1 MPPPIPE
8 RYRLEVRI
16 GRDED
21 LEQWLAT
28 DTTLDRPVLLR
39 ILGPEASDERRE
51 RFLAAVRSASR
62 VNHSHLAAVFT
73 AHETEHGMIAVA
85 EWVGGMTIADR
96 LAAGQSVEPDD
107 FLPNAAGLAE
117 ALDALHEAGVVHGGI
132 DTSAIYYS
140 VSHAAKLGAIGR
152 RQRHSTVNG
161 DVRDLGAALEEALTG
176 HPVGG
181 PPPSQV
187 IDGLSPLVDRALRR
201 AQRGELTARELS
213 EAMHAAPTTR
223 VPTPET
229 PGSSRRL
236 LVTAAV
242 LVVLAMSLVG
252 IGRLLLAGED
262 SPILFPAATQPTDQ
276 SRVIP
281 TSTTTAPPPVS
292 NTADGTPVP
301 VPSVIPVLAIRSVD
315 PFGGGE
321 ENDERLPNIVDGDP
335 DTFWRTERYRDPVEL
350 LKPGVGFSIELER
363 DPVAMQISS
372 VNGGALVDVAWTASE
387 VDPNSWE
394 TVARVELLAGTL
406 DLQLPSRTGGTWILW
421 ITRLPLNSDQ
431 NYWVEISEVRFRS

>member
-1 MPPPIPE
+1 MPPPIPD

-39 ILGPEASDERRE
+39 ILGPEAGEERRS
-51 RFLAAVRSASR
+51 RFLSAIRSAAR
-62 VNHSHLAAVFT
+62 VNHPHLAAVFT

-85 EWVGGMTIADR
+85 EWAGGMTIADR
-96 LAAGQSVEPDD
+96 IEAGQGVEPDD

-140 VSHAAKLGAIGR
+140 VSHVAKLGALGR
-152 RQRHSTVNG
+152 RQRHSTANG

-176 HPVGG
+176 SPAGG

-201 AQRGELTARELS
+201 AQRGELTARQLS

-223 VPTPET
+223 IPRPER

-236 LVTAAV
+236 LIIAIV
-242 LVVLAMSLVG
+242 LVALAVGLVA
-252 IGRLLLAGED
+252 IGRLLLAGGD
-262 SPILFPAATQPTDQ
+262 SPVLFPAGNQPSDQ
-276 SRVIP
+276 PRVVIS
-281 TSTTTAPPPVS
+281 TTTTAPPISS
-292 NTADGTPVP
+292 NPATPAAL
-301 VPSVIPVLAIRSVD
+301 PSIIEVTSIRSVD

-321 ENDERLPNIVDGDP
+321 ENDERLGNIVDGDL
-335 DTFWRTERYRDPVEL
+335 DTFWRTERYRDPIQL
-350 LKPGVGFSIELER
+350 LKPGVGFAIELER
-363 DPVAMQISS
+363 NPVSVQITA
-372 VNGGALVDVAWTASE
+372 NNAGALVDIAWTSSE
-387 VDPNSWE
+387 VDPNTWE
-394 TVARVELLAGTL
+394 TLAGVELPAGTL
-406 DLQLPSRTGGTWILW
+406 DLQLPERSGGTWVFW
-421 ITRLPLNSDQ
+421 ISELPLNGDQ
-431 NYWVEISEVRFRS
+431 NYWVEITEVRFRS

>member
-1 MPPPIPE
+1 MPPPIPD
-8 RYRLEVRI
+8 RYQLEVRI

-51 RFLAAVRSASR
+51 RFLAAVRSAAG
-62 VNHSHLAAVFT
+62 VNHSHLAAVYT
-73 AHETEHGMIAVA
+73 AHETEHGMVAVA

-96 LAAGQSVEPDD
+96 LASGQGVEPDD

-117 ALDALHEAGVVHGGI
+117 ALDALHDAGVVHGGI

-140 VSHAAKLGAIGR
+140 VAHAAKLGAIGR
-152 RQRHSTVNG
+152 RQRHSTSNG

-176 HPVGG
+176 SAAGG

-201 AQRGELTARELS
+201 AQRGELTARQLA

-223 VPTPET
+223 APRPEQ

-236 LVTAAV
+236 LVVAV
-242 LVVLAMSLVG
+242 ILVALAIGLVG
-252 IGRLLLAGED
+252 LGRLLLAGGN
-262 SPILFPAATQPTDQ
+262 SQVLFPVTSEPTDQ
-276 SRVIP
+276 PRVIP
-281 TSTTTAPPPVS
+281 TTTTTSQASDVDPDEP
-292 NTADGTPVP
+292 ADL
-301 VPSVIPVLAIRSVD
+301 PSVIPVRSIRSVD

-321 ENDERLPNIVDGDP
+321 ENDERLGDIVDGDT
-335 DTFWRTERYRDPVEL
+335 DTFWRTERYRDPIQL
-350 LKPGVGFSIELER
+350 LKPGVGFAIELER
-363 DPVAMQISS
+363 DPVTVQLTAN
-372 VNGGALVDVAWTASE
+372 NGGALVDVAWTSSD
-387 VDPNSWE
+387 VDPNTWE
-394 TVARVELLAGTL
+394 TLARVELPTGTL
-406 DLQLPSRTGGTWILW
+406 DLQLPERSGGTWVFW
-421 ITRLPLNSDQ
+421 ITELPLNGDQ
-431 NYWVEISEVRFRS
+431 NYWVEIADVRFRS

>member
-1 MPPPIPE
+1 MPPPIPD

-39 ILGPEASDERRE
+39 ILGPEASEERRS
-51 RFLAAVRSASR
+51 RFLAAVRAAAR
-62 VNHSHLAAVFT
+62 VNHSHLAAVYT
-73 AHETEHGMIAVA
+73 AHETEHGMVAVA

-96 LAAGQSVEPDD
+96 LASGQGVEPDD

-117 ALDALHEAGVVHGGI
+117 ALNALHEAGVVHGGI

-161 DVRDLGAALEEALTG
+161 DVCDLGAALEEALTG
-176 HPVGG
+176 APAGG

-201 AQRGELTARELS
+201 AQRGELTARQLS
-213 EAMHAAPTTR
+213 EAMHAAPTTQAPR
-223 VPTPET
+223 PEQ

-236 LVTAAV
+236 LITALV
-242 LVVLAMSLVG
+242 LVVLAISLVA
-252 IGRLLLAGED
+252 IGRLLLAGDD
-262 SPILFPAATQPTDQ
+262 SPVLFPATSEPTDQ
-276 SRVIP
+276 PRVVP
-281 TSTTTAPPPVS
+281 TTTTTTAPAVSDPGGPVEL
-292 NTADGTPVP
+292 
-301 VPSVIPVLAIRSVD
+301 PSVIPVGSIRSVD

-321 ENDERLPNIVDGDP
+321 ENDERLEDIVDGDT
-335 DTFWRTERYRDPVEL
+335 DSFWRTERYRDPLQL
-350 LKPGVGFSIELER
+350 LKPGVGFAVELER
-363 DPVAMQISS
+363 DPVTVQVTSNNA
-372 VNGGALVDVAWTASE
+372 GALVDVAWTSTE
-387 VDPNSWE
+387 VDPNTWE
-394 TVARVELLAGTL
+394 TLARVELPSGTL
-406 DLQLPSRTGGTWILW
+406 DLQLPLRSGGTWVFW
-421 ITRLPLNSDQ
+421 ITELPLNGDQ

>member
-1 MPPPIPE
+1 MPPPIPD

-39 ILGPEASDERRE
+39 ILGPEASEERRS
-51 RFLAAVRSASR
+51 RFLAAVRAAAR
-62 VNHSHLAAVFT
+62 VNHSHLAAVYT
-73 AHETEHGMIAVA
+73 ADETQHGMVAVA

-96 LAAGQSVEPDD
+96 LASGQGVEPDD

-161 DVRDLGAALEEALTG
+161 DVRDMGAALEEALTG
-176 HPVGG
+176 APAGG

-201 AQRGELTARELS
+201 AQRGELTARQLA

-223 VPTPET
+223 TPRPER

-236 LVTAAV
+236 LIVAGV
-242 LVVLAMSLVG
+242 LVVLAVGLVG
-252 IGRLLLAGED
+252 IGRLLLAGDD
-262 SPILFPAATQPTDQ
+262 SPVLFPATSEPSDQP
-276 SRVIP
+276 RVVP
-281 TSTTTAPPPVS
+281 TSTVATTPAASDPGEP
-292 NTADGTPVP
+292 AEL
-301 VPSVIPVLAIRSVD
+301 PSVIPVRTIRSVD

-321 ENDERLPNIVDGDP
+321 ENDERLGAIIDGDA
-335 DTFWRTERYRDPVEL
+335 DTFWRTERYRDPVQL
-350 LKPGVGFSIELER
+350 LKPGVGFAVELER
-363 DPVAMQISS
+363 DPVTVQVTA
-372 VNGGALVDVAWTASE
+372 NNAGALVDIAWTASD

-394 TVARVELLAGTL
+394 TLARVELPSGTL
-406 DLQLPSRTGGTWILW
+406 DLQLPERSGGTWVFW
-421 ITRLPLNSDQ
+421 ITELPLNGDQ

>member
-1 MPPPIPE
+1 MPPPIPD
-8 RYRLEVRI
+8 RYQLEVRI

-39 ILGPEASDERRE
+39 ILGPEAGEERRQ
-51 RFLAAVRSASR
+51 RFLAAVRSAAR
-62 VNHSHLAAVFT
+62 VNHSHLAAVYT
-73 AHETEHGMIAVA
+73 AHETEHGMVAVA

-96 LAAGQSVEPDD
+96 LASGQGVEPDD

-176 HPVGG
+176 APAGG

-201 AQRGELTARELS
+201 AQRGELTARQLA

-223 VPTPET
+223 APVPER

-236 LVTAAV
+236 LIVAV
-242 LVVLAMSLVG
+242 ILVALAVGLVG
-252 IGRLLLAGED
+252 IGRLLLAGEN
-262 SPILFPAATQPTDQ
+262 SPVLFPVTPDPTDQ
-276 SRVIP
+276 PRVIP
-281 TSTTTAPPPVS
+281 TTTTTAAASVVAPSEP
-292 NTADGTPVP
+292 AEL
-301 VPSVIPVLAIRSVD
+301 PSVIPVRSIRSVD

-321 ENDERLPNIVDGDP
+321 ENDERLGDIIDGDA
-335 DTFWRTERYRDPVEL
+335 DTFWRTERYRDPIQL
-350 LKPGVGFSIELER
+350 LKPGVGFAVELER
-363 DPVAMQISS
+363 DPVTMQITT
-372 VNGGALVDVAWTASE
+372 NNAGALVDIAWTSGE
-387 VDPNSWE
+387 VDPNTWE
-394 TVARVELLAGTL
+394 TLARVELPSGTL
-406 DLQLPSRTGGTWILW
+406 DLQLPERSGGTWVFW
-421 ITRLPLNSDQ
+421 ITELPLNGDQ
-431 NYWVEISEVRFRS
+431 NYWVEIADVRFRS

>member
-1 MPPPIPE
+1 MPPPIPD

-39 ILGPEASDERRE
+39 ILGPEASEERRS
-51 RFLAAVRSASR
+51 RFLAAVRAAAR
-62 VNHSHLAAVFT
+62 VNHSHLAAVYT
-73 AHETEHGMIAVA
+73 ADETQHGMVAVA

-96 LAAGQSVEPDD
+96 LASGQGVEPDD

-161 DVRDLGAALEEALTG
+161 DVRDMGAALEEALTG
-176 HPVGG
+176 APAGG

-201 AQRGELTARELS
+201 AQRGELTARQLA

-223 VPTPET
+223 TPRPER

-236 LVTAAV
+236 LIVAGV
-242 LVVLAMSLVG
+242 LVVLALGLVG
-252 IGRLLLAGED
+252 IGRLLLAGDD
-262 SPILFPAATQPTDQ
+262 SPVLFPATSEPSDQP
-276 SRVIP
+276 RVVP
-281 TSTTTAPPPVS
+281 TSTVAT
-292 NTADGTPVP
+292 TPVASDP
-301 VPSVIPVLAIRSVD
+301 GEPAELPSVIPVRTIRSVD

-321 ENDERLPNIVDGDP
+321 ENDERLGAIIDGDT
-335 DTFWRTERYRDPVEL
+335 DTFWRTERYRDPVQL
-350 LKPGVGFSIELER
+350 LKPGVGFAVELER
-363 DPVAMQISS
+363 DPVTVQVTA
-372 VNGGALVDVAWTASE
+372 NNAGALVDIAWTASD

-394 TVARVELLAGTL
+394 TLARVELPSGTL
-406 DLQLPSRTGGTWILW
+406 DLQLPERSGGTWVFW
-421 ITRLPLNSDQ
+421 ITELPLNGDQ

>member
-1 MPPPIPE
+1 MPPPIPD
-8 RYRLEVRI
+8 RYQLEVRI

-39 ILGPEASDERRE
+39 ILGPEVSEERRD
-51 RFLAAVRSASR
+51 RFLAAVRAAAR
-62 VNHSHLAAVFT
+62 VNHSHLAAVYT
-73 AHETEHGMIAVA
+73 AHETEHGMVAVA

-96 LAAGQSVEPDD
+96 MASGQGVEPDD

-152 RQRHSTVNG
+152 KQRHSTVNG

-176 HPVGG
+176 SPAGG

-201 AQRGELTARELS
+201 AQRGELTARQLA

-223 VPTPET
+223 GPVPEQ

-236 LVTAAV
+236 LVVAV
-242 LVVLAMSLVG
+242 TLVALAVGLVG
-252 IGRLLLAGED
+252 IGRLLLAGEN
-262 SPILFPAATQPTDQ
+262 SPVLFPVTSEPTDQ
-276 SRVIP
+276 PRVVP
-281 TSTTTAPPPVS
+281 TTTTTTAEAVVEPGEPV
-292 NTADGTPVP
+292 AL
-301 VPSVIPVLAIRSVD
+301 PSVIPVRSIRSVD

-321 ENDERLPNIVDGDP
+321 ENDERLGDIIDGDA
-335 DTFWRTERYRDPVEL
+335 DTFWRTERYRDPIQL
-350 LKPGVGFSIELER
+350 LKPGVGFAIELER
-363 DPVAMQISS
+363 DPVTMQVSAN
-372 VNGGALVDVAWTASE
+372 NGGALVDIAWTASE
-387 VDPNSWE
+387 IDPNTWE
-394 TVARVELLAGTL
+394 TLARVELPSGAL
-406 DLQLPSRTGGTWILW
+406 DLQLPARSGGTWVFW
-421 ITRLPLNSDQ
+421 ITELPLNGDQ
-431 NYWVEISEVRFRS
+431 NYWLEIADVRFRS

>member
-1 MPPPIPE
+1 VPPPIPD
-8 RYRLEVRI
+8 RYQLEVRI

-51 RFLAAVRSASR
+51 RFLAAVRSAAR
-62 VNHSHLAAVFT
+62 VNHSHLAAVYT
-73 AHETEHGMIAVA
+73 AHETEHGMVAVA

-96 LAAGQSVEPDD
+96 LASGQGVEPDD

-117 ALDALHEAGVVHGGI
+117 ALDALHDAGVVHGGI

-140 VSHAAKLGAIGR
+140 VAHAAKLGAIGR
-152 RQRHSTVNG
+152 KQRHSTVNG

-176 HPVGG
+176 SRAGG

-201 AQRGELTARELS
+201 AQRGELTARQLA

-223 VPTPET
+223 APVPER

-236 LVTAAV
+236 LVVAV
-242 LVVLAMSLVG
+242 ILVALALGLVG
-252 IGRLLLAGED
+252 LGRLLLAGEN
-262 SPILFPAATQPTDQ
+262 SPVLFPDTSAPSDQP
-276 SRVIP
+276 RVVP
-281 TSTTTAPPPVS
+281 TTTTTSQPSDFEPGEP
-292 NTADGTPVP
+292 ADL
-301 VPSVIPVLAIRSVD
+301 PSVIPVRSIRSVD

-321 ENDERLPNIVDGDP
+321 ENDERLGEIIDGDT
-335 DTFWRTERYRDPVEL
+335 DTFWRTERYRDPIQL
-350 LKPGVGFSIELER
+350 LKPGVGFAMELER
-363 DPVAMQISS
+363 DPVTVQISAN
-372 VNGGALVDVAWTASE
+372 NGGALVDVAWTSSDI
-387 VDPNSWE
+387 DPNAWE
-394 TVARVELLAGTL
+394 TLARVELPAGTL
-406 DLQLPSRTGGTWILW
+406 DLQLPGRSGGTWVFW
-421 ITRLPLNSDQ
+421 ITELPLNGDQ
-431 NYWVEISEVRFRS
+431 NYWVEIADVRFRS

>member
-1 MPPPIPE
+1 MPPPIPD

-51 RFLAAVRSASR
+51 RFLAAVRAASR
-62 VNHSHLAAVFT
+62 VNHSHLAAVYT
-73 AHETEHGMIAVA
+73 AHETEHGMVAVA

-96 LAAGQSVEPDD
+96 LASGQGVEPED

-117 ALDALHEAGVVHGGI
+117 ALESLHEAGVVHGGI

-140 VSHAAKLGAIGR
+140 VAHAAKLGAIGR
-152 RQRHSTVNG
+152 KQRHSTVNG
-161 DVRDLGAALEEALTG
+161 DVCDLGAALEEALTG
-176 HPVGG
+176 APAGG

-201 AQRGELTARELS
+201 AQRGDLTARQLA

-223 VPTPET
+223 TPRPEQ

-236 LVTAAV
+236 LLVAV
-242 LVVLAMSLVG
+242 ILVALAIGLVG

-262 SPILFPAATQPTDQ
+262 SPVLFPATSAPADEP
-276 SRVIP
+276 RVVP
-281 TSTTTAPPPVS
+281 TSTTTTPP
-292 NTADGTPVP
+292 ADVVTGEPADL
-301 VPSVIPVLAIRSVD
+301 PSVIPVLSIRSVD

-321 ENDERLPNIVDGDP
+321 ENDERLGDIIDGDT
-335 DTFWRTERYRDPVEL
+335 DTFWRTERYRDPIEL
-350 LKPGVGFSIELER
+350 LKPGVGFAVELER
-363 DPVAMQISS
+363 DPVTMQ
-372 VNGGALVDVAWTASE
+372 VVANNGGSLVDIAWTSSDI
-387 VDPNSWE
+387 DPNTWE
-394 TVARVELLAGTL
+394 TLARVELPAGTL
-406 DLQLPSRTGGTWILW
+406 DLQLPRRSGGTWVIW
-421 ITRLPLNSDQ
+421 ITELPFNEDQ
-431 NYWVEISEVRFRS
+431 NYWVEIADVRFRS